1 MSASPRAYDVLMET
15 LPDIGERTDAG
26 LACLDHEPAVWE
38 SRMQATCECL
48 SEHGVLDHLER
59 RQAED
64 RLGETVYAGFPVR
77 ARSALVV
84 AHSLMDRRVFTE
96 DELRRKMEGV
106 RARLSEE

>member
-1 MSASPRAYDVLMET
+1 MKAYDVLMET
-15 LPDIGERTDAG
+15 LREFDE
-26 LACLDHEPAVWE
+26 HEPAVWE

-48 SEHGVLDHLER
+48 SAGGALDDLER

-64 RLGETVYAGFPVR
+64 RLGESVYAGFPVR
-77 ARSALVV
+77 TRSALAV

-106 RARLSEE
+106 RARLTEQ